1 MSKVFKSDWPRA
13 YAFSI
18 LAHAAVV
25 AVIVAVLAM
34 KPDPIAGSGRL
45 TVDLGAAYGG
55 VTGGL
60 GDRQEAGSLG
70 NMGEGGDGRTR
81 TAEKSTETE
90 NVQNAESEAPE
101 TEGEATDQPMNHVEK
116 AEALPKTDVTGKA
129 APVDAV
135 KAVAD
140 PKDSAA
146 LPVKNAVQET
156 AKPEKVK
163 DPKKPNVKKSHPELA
178 KEKKPVKKTES
189 EKIKP
194 DAHTVADNKG
204 RDKGKQTEA
213 KTQGTDGESV
223 KSATGGTGAAGSPGT
238 VTGKELKAGSGIGS
252 GQGIGAGDGKFLDNG
267 DGTYTAMGSGG
278 ISYNIIRDAE
288 PKYPK
293 AARSI
298 GFSKKINVTVK
309 FLVGIDGRVE
319 KVMVL
324 NKKLPDLGFKEEAE
338 KAVRKMEFE
347 PITHDGKPLKVY
359 FRKVIHFMP

>member
-25 AVIVAVLAM
+25 ALIVAVLAM
-34 KPDPIAGSGRL
+34 KPGPIAGSGRL
-45 TVDLGAAYGG
+45 TVDLGGAYGG

-60 GDRQEAGSLG
+60 GDRQEDGSLG

-81 TAEKSTETE
+81 TTEKPSETE

-116 AEALPKTDVTGKA
+116 AEALPDSAVEDNA
-129 APVDAV
+129 APADAV
-135 KAVAD
+135 EALAD
-140 PKDSAA
+140 TKDPAA
-146 LPVKNAVQET
+146 LPVKDAVKET
-156 AKPEKVK
+156 PKPEKVK
-163 DPKKPNVKKSHPELA
+163 EAKKPDVKKAEREEP
-178 KEKKPVKKTES
+178 KEKKPVKKTEP
-189 EKIKP
+189 EKAKP
-194 DAHTVADNKG
+194 DARAVADNKG
-204 RDKGKQTEA
+204 KDKGKQTEA
-213 KTQGTDGESV
+213 KTHGTDGESV
-223 KSATGGTGAAGSPGT
+223 KSAAGGTGAAGSPGT
-238 VTGKELKAGSGIGS
+238 VTGQELKAGSGIGS

-278 ISYNIIRDAE
+278 ISYQIIRDAE

-298 GFSKKINVTVK
+298 GFSKKIKVTVK
-309 FLVGIDGRVE
+309 FLVGIDGHVE
-319 KVMVL
+319 NVVVL

-338 KAVRKMEFE
+338 KAVRKMEFK
-347 PITHDGKPLKVY
+347 PITHDGKPMKVY